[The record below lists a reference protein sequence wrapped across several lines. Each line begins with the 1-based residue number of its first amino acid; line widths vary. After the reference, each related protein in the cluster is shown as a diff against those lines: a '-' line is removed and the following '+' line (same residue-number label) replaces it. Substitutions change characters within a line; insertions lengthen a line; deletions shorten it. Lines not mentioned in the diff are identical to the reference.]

1 MEVRGR
7 DGVALDDAWAGGAEA
22 FLGLTVPGFPNMFV
36 LYGPNTNHG
45 TGSVLA
51 MHEAQAGYV
60 ADAVRLLRDADARLL
75 EVRPDVHAAF
85 QAELS
90 ARLAATVWG
99 AGCSNWYK
107 TASGRITNN
116 WPGTQSEYIRRT
128 RRVEPAHYRIDKPV
142 PVSAVAV

>member
-1 MEVRGR
+1 
-7 DGVALDDAWAGGAEA
+7 
-22 FLGLTVPGFPNMFV
+22 MFV

-60 ADAVRLLRDADARLL
+60 ADAARLLRDADARLL

-85 QAELS
+85 QAELN
-90 ARLAATVWG
+90 ARLASSIWG

-116 WPGTQSEYIRRT
+116 WPGTQGEYIRRT
-128 RRVEPAHYRIDKPV
+128 QRVEPGHYRLDEPV
-142 PVSAVAV
+142 RASVVAV